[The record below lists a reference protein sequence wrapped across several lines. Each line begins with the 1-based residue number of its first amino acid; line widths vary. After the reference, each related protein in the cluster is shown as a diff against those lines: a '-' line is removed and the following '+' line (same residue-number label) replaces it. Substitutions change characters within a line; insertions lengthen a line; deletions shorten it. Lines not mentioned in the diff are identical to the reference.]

1 MAGTNAPGSQYFGIA
16 QETTYG
22 VALKST
28 RLLEVES
35 DSFKREVTQ
44 DIREGFR
51 KGVQTT
57 ASDRNR
63 SITTGAMG
71 TIDLPLYFN
80 GMGILLRS
88 AFNKA
93 PAGKT
98 KWKRDASTP
107 SYDGLYVTDIDGQRD
122 SYTFM
127 MNRADYD
134 GDLTK
139 VFYTGMT
146 CTKFGVN
153 IAEGEA
159 LKVSFEYAGAREDLN
174 EPSSGTEGSYP
185 TIGSWFH
192 YDDTLVTVE
201 NNATMPIKS
210 FTLDCD
216 FGLNTDLRYLTG
228 PGAAARA
235 KPARG
240 ATPAY
245 TGTIETNMIDMNMH
259 TAWVEGD
266 MIAINVLAKH
276 PYVVSNTTYNYQF
289 KISMPNCLVTDAA
302 PESSVG
308 DFTQQSISYKVM
320 HDVATPTDAIT
331 LTYSTTDTTE

>member
-1 MAGTNAPGSQYFGIA
+1 MAGTNAPGSQYFGIGE
-16 QETTYG
+16 ETTYG
-22 VALKST
+22 TPVLSG
-28 RLLEVES
+28 RLLEVET
-35 DSFKREVTQ
+35 DTFKREVIQ

-57 ASDRNR
+57 PSDRNR
-63 SITTGAMG
+63 TVMTGAMG
-71 TIDLPLYFN
+71 TIELPLYFR

-88 AFNKA
+88 AFAK
-93 PAGKT
+93 PAGSKQAWA
-98 KWKRDASTP
+98 KNGSTP
-107 SYDGLYVTDIDGQRD
+107 VYDGSYRTDIDGQRK

-139 VFYTGMT
+139 VFYSGMT
-146 CTKFGVN
+146 CTNFGVN
-153 IAEGEA
+153 VSEGEA
-159 LKVSFEYAGAREDLN
+159 LKITLEYAGAGESLDAI
-174 EPSSGTEGSYP
+174 SGTEGSYP
-185 TIGSWFH
+185 TIDSWFH

-201 NNATMPIKS
+201 NNATMAIKS

-216 FGLNTDLRYLTG
+216 FGLNSDLRYLTG

-240 ATPAY
+240 AIPAY
-245 TGTIETNMIDMNMH
+245 TGTLETNMIDMKMH
-259 TAWVEGD
+259 TAWTAGD
-266 MIAINVLAKH
+266 MIAITLAAKH
-276 PYVVSNTTYNYQF
+276 PFVVSNTTYYYEF

-308 DFTQQSISYKVM
+308 DFTQQSINFKVM
-320 HDVATPTDAIT
+320 HGVSTPADAIT
-331 LTYSTTDTTE
+331 LTYSTRDSTE